1 MDKELALFI
10 RSFRG
15 ELSTQDKADLA
26 ALLENGGAAKKYE
39 QLQKIWDTAIAEGKA
54 AVPDSDKTWKVLFSE
69 IRTSERRR
77 RRKRIF
83 ISAAS
88 VSGIAAVLAIFFTFN
103 LISEDSSG
111 EDRLSDAATV
121 EWEIPSSDKIIF
133 RTSSGKYYSVD
144 SRQAEISSLEDGSI
158 LINSV
163 CLETE
168 SGHGYNRV
176 KIPRGKMATLNLP
189 DGSRICLNS
198 ISDLTFPS
206 KFTDTGR
213 MVYLSG
219 EAYFSV
225 AKDEQKPFTV
235 LSDNM
240 DVSVLG
246 TEFNFE
252 TSGRDA
258 VVTLVSGKVLV
269 KTDME
274 DSCVLLPNQQVSAE
288 NGKLGDVV
296 PVDVETVVCW
306 TSHKIICRDSNLSD
320 IFKRLSLYFDRD
332 FICDEPL
339 DDIFISGKLDLTK
352 SLDNVLE
359 TIAFIAPVNFSK
371 EGKAVV
377 VTRKE

>member
-144 SRQAEISSLEDGSI
+144 SRQAEISSMADGSI
-158 LINSV
+158 SINSV
-163 CLETE
+163 CLENKVAR
-168 SGHGYNRV
+168 GYNSIRV
-176 KIPRGKMATLNLP
+176 PRGKMANLNLP
-189 DGSRICLNS
+189 DGTRICLNS
-198 ISDLTFPS
+198 LASITFPS
-206 KFTDTGR
+206 KFQDTRR

-252 TSGRDA
+252 ASGRDA
-258 VVTLVSGKVLV
+258 AVTLVSGKVLV

-352 SLDNVLE
+352 SLDNVLK
-359 TIAFIAPVNFSK
+359 TLAFIAPVNFSK